1 LTLRKERRQ
10 NKSKPAR
17 LIDQKNW
24 MMMGG
29 VTVVIF
35 AIAIVAYV
43 RFSPEETITL
53 DDNDAVVVSSTS
65 SLIGDPNAPVTL
77 VEFGDFQ

>member
-1 LTLRKERRQ
+1 
-10 NKSKPAR
+10 
-17 LIDQKNW
+17 

-29 VTVVIF
+29 VAVVIV
-35 AIAIVAYV
+35 AIAIVAFV
-43 RFSPEETITL
+43 VISPKEAITL
-53 DDNDAVVVSSTS
+53 EDTDAAVVASSR